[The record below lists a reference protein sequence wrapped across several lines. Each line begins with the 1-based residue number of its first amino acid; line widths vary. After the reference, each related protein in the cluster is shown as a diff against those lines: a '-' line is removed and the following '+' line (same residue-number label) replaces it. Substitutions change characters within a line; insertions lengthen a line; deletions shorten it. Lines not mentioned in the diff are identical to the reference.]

1 MKMMAVSAIAQSGA
15 VMSDILEA
23 SDWLTVSFQIYP
35 IILKAHAGATVFR
48 YCCVNFAIVG

>member
-1 MKMMAVSAIAQSGA
+1 MKMMAVSAIAQSGV

-23 SDWLTVSFQIYP
+23 SDWLYSFFIYP

>member
-1 MKMMAVSAIAQSGA
+1 MKMMAVSA
-15 VMSDILEA
+15 
-23 SDWLTVSFQIYP
+23 IYP